1 MKHLITTII
10 LQLRF
15 RLITLSPIENA
26 NKYFARYNKLKRTYE
41 AGIRLIQEITEEIS
55 YLESI
60 INAIEISV
68 TEADLANIKEE
79 LIETGYIKRTV
90 KRKAQNHSQQADA
103 FCIKRWI

>member
-1 MKHLITTII
+1 MPTNI
-10 LQLRF
+10 LQD
-15 RLITLSPIENA
+15 ITS
-26 NKYFARYNKLKRTYE
+26 LKRTYE

-79 LIETGYIKRTV
+79 LIETGYIK
-90 KRKAQNHSQQADA
+90 KN
-103 FCIKRWI
+103 C